1 MLEETLVRL
10 DEKARFVLSHAAF
23 LSPDFVML
31 DWLRQIAAAS
41 YAELD
46 PTLVSRSQADPWLD
60 VWRQLRGLRLLTPSE
75 DVAAVADEQAMR
87 RGVDVPQV
95 ARVHRL
101 IAAHIVSRLS
111 EEDKNE
117 HLDRIEQQVF
127 RFAEIFQN
135 SWQHDAGV
143 HWQVR
148 PLAENGLHLLEQR
161 PSSQELAMAC
171 GVAGQAEMALG
182 QLILAG
188 QLISACATALRQGHE
203 ANPQDADAARLH
215 STALSDLGDF
225 YLRRGASGDAERA
238 LAQFEESLRMDQQLY
253 EANPNS
259 AQAAHDV
266 SVSLNR
272 LGAGA
277 VRGVL
282 STSQAAVRGEPEL
295 GPGGARRQ
303 CVAEPAR

>member
-1 MLEETLVRL
+1 MQMLITLIEDPDTAGPVIEMLRASVAAD
-10 DEKARFVLSHAAF
+10 DESEGSIAF
-23 LSPDFVML
+23 LSLL
-31 DWLRQIAAAS
+31 DSLAAPIPAAA
-41 YAELD
+41 
-46 PTLVSRSQADPWLD
+46 QADPWLD

-225 YLRRGASGDAERA
+225 YLRRGASGDAERRWR
-238 LAQFEESLRMDQQLY
+238 SLRSPC
-253 EANPNS
+253 ESNS
-259 AQAAHDV
+259 SCTRRTRTRPRRRAT
-266 SVSLNR
+266 SVCR
-272 LGAGA
+272 
-277 VRGVL
+277 
-282 STSQAAVRGEPEL
+282 
-295 GPGGARRQ
+295 
-303 CVAEPAR
+303 